1 MTFFKPELVIRPRSR
16 YTLDQHP
23 QHGADVSYA
32 TELVYVPLEDTKL
45 ERLLQASEATGLTIE
60 EIVQAAVSEV
70 FSKRSAETSER
81 LRPRSENNQTF
92 YVFTIEIIL
101 S

>member
-32 TELVYVPLEDTKL
+32 TELVYVPLEDAKL
-45 ERLLQASEATGLTIE
+45 ERLLEASEATGLTIE

-70 FSKRSAETSER
+70 S
-81 LRPRSENNQTF
+81 PREARKLANDCVREVRTIKHSTF
-92 YVFTIEIIL
+92 L
-101 S
+101 L